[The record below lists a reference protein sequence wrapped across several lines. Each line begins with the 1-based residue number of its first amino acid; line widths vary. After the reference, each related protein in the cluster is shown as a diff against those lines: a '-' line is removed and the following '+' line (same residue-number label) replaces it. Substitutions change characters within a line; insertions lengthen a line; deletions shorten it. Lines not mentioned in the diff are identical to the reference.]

1 MRKDIQQLTIEHN
14 DLIDRIKKVEI
25 VLNNLHDNNS
35 LLLDLL
41 PYDLMLS
48 IKTYCEELLNTDLDF
63 QKQTD
68 TELNCWIDSIIDDVI
83 HDEQNLK
90 EELD

>member
-48 IKTYCEELLNTDLDF
+48 IKTYCEEL
-63 QKQTD
+63 KRY
-68 TELNCWIDSIIDDVI
+68 
-83 HDEQNLK
+83 
-90 EELD
+90 